1 MARGRSEQVAMTRG
15 LLLRTAER
23 LFAEEGISSV
33 SNRQISDAAGQGNN
47 FAVGYHFGGK
57 LELVR
62 SILAHHNAAIEPI
75 RRAMLA
81 DLPPE
86 VELRDWL
93 RCLVRPQTEYLD
105 SLGAPT
111 YFARFCAQITT
122 DPQYGRTLYEQADI
136 SDELSSLLTGLY
148 SSLPPLPPAVFDIR
162 DSMAR
167 NMIVLTI
174 ADHERACAAGV
185 ATHTWSDVAGL
196 IVDALVGLWLAPVT
210 ETSDGPPPP

>member
-1 MARGRSEQVAMTRG
+1 MTKGRSEQVANTRG

-23 LFAEEGISSV
+23 LFAEQGISSV
-33 SNRQISDAAGQGNN
+33 SNRQISEAAGQGNN

-75 RRAMLA
+75 RRTMLA
-81 DLPPE
+81 DLGSP
-86 VELRDWL
+86 VQLRDWIS
-93 RCLVRPQTEYLD
+93 CLVRPQTDYLA

-136 SDELSSLLTGLY
+136 SDGLITLLTGLY
-148 SSLPPLPPAVFDIR
+148 SALPALPPSVLEIR
-162 DSMAR
+162 DTMAR
-167 NMIVLTI
+167 NMIVLTL
-174 ADHERACAAGV
+174 ADHERACADGA
-185 ATHTWSDVAGL
+185 ATRSWSEVSDQV
-196 IVDALVGLWLAPVT
+196 VDALVGMWLAPVV
-210 ETSDGPPPP
+210 GPPDDASPA